1 MRITDKL
8 LRQRSEHNDGILD
21 ELEEVALHQL
31 EIEKIENLDKLC
43 KHLKILLL
51 QNNIIG
57 KNRKQKKR
65 RTEIRKGKKKKS
77 CWTAGLL
84 LASCLCRGEDNK
96 VLLSPPFV
104 MCVCLS

>member
-8 LRQRSEHNDGILD
+8 LRQRSEHNEGLLD

-43 KHLKILLL
+43 RHLKILLL

-57 KNRKQKKR
+57 KKERKKR
-65 RTEIRKGKKKKS
+65 GKPKNFGKEMLRLV
-77 CWTAGLL
+77 LL
-84 LASCLCRGEDNK
+84 LSLF
-96 VLLSPPFV
+96 LSAI
-104 MCVCLS
+104 